1 MFELNTSKGY
11 VELGPTVDVWDA
23 FSEMA
28 YKSRDDLGQRSY
40 GNLFY
45 VLKTDDTDQVPDW
58 YVEKVGEQA
67 RAFREAYSTQ
77 LSDNAVAVLDALSR
91 LPLPAPGR

>member
-1 MFELNTSKGY
+1 MFELNTSGGY
-11 VELGPTVDVWDA
+11 VDLGATVQVWDA

-28 YKSRDDLGQRSY
+28 YKSRDDPHQDDYGQ
-40 GNLFY
+40 LFY
-45 VLKTDDTDQVPDW
+45 VVKTDDTEQVPDW

-77 LSDNAVAVLDALSR
+77 LSDNAVAVLDALSA
-91 LPLPAPGR
+91 LPLGR